1 MRPKNSSPW
10 DQTRKQRIVEI
21 VNDLLEAVIIHREIE
36 VLHRQGKLRFNHI
49 EPLINDRGQSLLY
62 RLKENCHV
70 LFRNRD
76 DGTSQGGEKL
86 LDLAVGS
93 VFHEAMKLRENL
105 YQVDTYKPR
114 YSGIRLKNSPHKQVL
129 MERFKKIVLRA
140 EQGIREGV
148 ADITAFFTDILDQL
162 LDLIQ
167 GYKDNDLLVRFLIT
181 HRSLFVRVY
190 GKKRFDRLITTMFE
204 NGVIE
209 AYTAAAMSFLG
220 SAYYEM
226 ACHLFAKAIRLNPGD
241 GKLKF
246 FYGYAKGFDA
256 YYGNNYEKALRVF
269 AELLDFDQRFKGKRH
284 YLYEV
289 MTACRDIAADS
300 LAEQKKTRA
309 ARASRLA
316 QRLQG
321 RSRGR

>member
-10 DQTRKQRIVEI
+10 DQVRKHRIVEI
-21 VNDLLEAVIIHREIE
+21 VNDLLEATIIHREIE
-36 VLHRQGKLRFNHI
+36 GLHRHGKLRFSHI
-49 EPLINDRGQSLLY
+49 EPLIDDRGESLLY

-76 DGTSQGGEKL
+76 DGSPPGGEKL

-114 YSGIRLKNSPHKQVL
+114 YSDIRLRNSPHQQIL
-129 MERFKKIVLRA
+129 LERFEKIVLRA
-140 EQGIREGV
+140 EQAIREGV

-181 HRSLFVRVY
+181 NRSLFVRVY
-190 GKKRFDRLITTMFE
+190 GKKRFEQLLTTMFE
-204 NGVIE
+204 KGLVE
-209 AYTAAAMSFLG
+209 AYAAAAMSYLR

-241 GKLKF
+241 GKLRF

-256 YYGNNYEKALRVF
+256 YYGNNYEKALRF
-269 AELLDFDQRFKGKRH
+269 FGELLDFNQRFRGKRD

-289 MTACRDIAADS
+289 MTACRDIATDS

-309 ARASRLA
+309 ARARRLA
-316 QRLQG
+316 HRLKG
-321 RSRGR
+321 RSR

>member
-1 MRPKNSSPW
+1 MRPKNSSSW
-10 DQTRKQRIVEI
+10 DPMRKQKIVEI
-21 VNDLLEAVIIHREIE
+21 VNDLLEAAIVHREIE
-36 VLHRQGKLRFNHI
+36 GLHRQGKLRFSHV
-49 EPLINDRGQSLLY
+49 EPLIDDRGQSLLY

-76 DGTSQGGEKL
+76 DESSHGGEKL

-114 YSGIRLKNSPHKQVL
+114 YSGIRLRNSPYQQVL
-129 MERFKKIVLRA
+129 MERFEKIVLRA
-140 EQGIREGV
+140 EQAIGEGV
-148 ADITAFFTDILDQL
+148 ADITDFFTDILDQL

-181 HRSLFVRVY
+181 NRRLFVRVY
-190 GKKRFDRLITTMFE
+190 GRKPFERLLNTMFE
-204 NGVIE
+204 KGLVE
-209 AYTAAAMSFLG
+209 AYTDAAMSYLR

-241 GKLKF
+241 GKLRF
-246 FYGYAKGFDA
+246 LYGYAKGFDA
-256 YYGNNYEKALRVF
+256 YYANNYKKSLRF
-269 AELLDFDQRFKGKRH
+269 FGELLDFNQKFRGKRN

-300 LAEQKKTRA
+300 LAEQKKATA

-321 RSRGR
+321 RSR